1 MKILERGVGLGV
13 GRRSDVRPVRRVVQ
27 ARGGR
32 VVDCRELEESRHV
45 VQRGEEEDGQDV
57 ESGLDVVP
65 EPEERC
71 ADGDVPEEGEDRAEL
86 SFNHL
91 GRPAVQAF

>member
-1 MKILERGVGLGV
+1 MDQTQPLF
-13 GRRSDVRPVRRVVQ
+13 RSFHNKDTNLTIKVK
-27 ARGGR
+27 
-32 VVDCRELEESRHV
+32 SI
-45 VQRGEEEDGQDV
+45 
-57 ESGLDVVP
+57 DVVP